1 MNGDALVKKTTK
13 IMFGD
18 AGISGTAQYMSQLV
32 WVLFLKV
39 FDYKEEEWELE
50 GDYEP
55 VIPSPFRFRDWAD
68 PRNDDGSKDY
78 SNRITGDK
86 LINFVNNTLF
96 PYLRGIET
104 EHNGKKWLFDSD
116 NSKAKII
123 RSFMAESQNYMK
135 DGVRLRQLIN
145 EIGDV
150 DFDVASQKHDFNDF
164 YERLLKELQNG
175 GKATGEFY
183 TPRALTQFIVDHVDP
198 KIGERVA
205 DFACGTGGFL
215 ADTVSHLQKQAK
227 SVDDTLTIQNS
238 IYGIEWKQLPYML
251 CVTNMY
257 LHNIDDPNIVHGDGL
272 AKDVL
277 DLSDNDLFD
286 CVVMNPPFGGE
297 FNKADLKNF
306 PDDISSSES
315 ADLFVARIIYC
326 LKKKG
331 RCGLVLPDG
340 LLFNSEQ
347 SKTNLKRMLM
357 TECNLHTII
366 RLPGSVFAPYT
377 DINTNLLFFEKTGK
391 TKDVWFYRMDMPV
404 GRKHFNKTHPI
415 SREDLAVVDEW
426 WNDRHEIKDE
436 KDDPSMTETW
446 KSKKYSYDEIME
458 SSFNLDLCGFPEEE
472 EIILTPEETISVYKE
487 KRESLEAKLD
497 EKLSAIIRL
506 INE

>member
-96 PYLRGIET
+96 PYLRGIEI
-104 EHNGKKWLFDSD
+104 EYNGKKWLFDSD

-183 TPRALTQFIVDHVDP
+183 TPRAITQFIVDHVNP
-198 KIGERVA
+198 KIGETVA

-215 ADTVSHLQKQAK
+215 ADAVSHLQKQAK
-227 SVDDTLTIQNS
+227 SVDDAMSIQKS

-277 DLSDNDLFD
+277 DLSDGDLFD
-286 CVVMNPPFGGE
+286 CIVMNPPFGGE

-306 PDDISSSES
+306 PDSLASSES

-326 LKKKG
+326 LKKNG

-340 LLFNSEQ
+340 LLFNVDQ
-347 SKTNLKRMLM
+347 AKTNLKRLLM
-357 TECNLHTII
+357 NECNLHTII

-377 DINTNLLFFEKTGK
+377 GINTNLLFFDKTGN
-391 TKDVWFYRMDMPV
+391 TKEVWVYRMDMPA

-415 SREDLAVVDEW
+415 TREDLAVVDEW
-426 WNDRHEIKDE
+426 WNNRNEIKDE

-446 KSKKYSYDEIME
+446 KSKKFTYKEIE
-458 SSFNLDLCGFPEEE
+458 EFGFNLDLCGFPEEE
-472 EIILTPEETISVYKE
+472 EIILSPEETINNFKE
-487 KRESLEAKLD
+487 HRESLQAKMD
-497 EKLSAIIRL
+497 EKLAEIVRL
-506 INE
+506 IND